1 MTAVQNPGQSLSNSN
16 QELFK
21 RIGYQPI
28 FCHSPSLLSGHQLFY
43 ENPPIRREIF
53 ELWKRKIWTAIWPFP
68 KGRLPIVGRW
78 PLTSG
83 VHPIMAVGHL
93 FQTYLP
99 DNKSLTQFL
108 GQRVQAGRETDLWN
122 GAIWGQRHLH
132 SARTRSCSAHI
143 YRCPLCFFTLQWPWF
158 PDTEER
164 KHSAVLSGTCGV
176 QNAVITNSGR
186 PIYVTRPAWSW
197 WTPAY
202 CLYSTLPASYIWH
215 RCNQPGRTQHLL
227 SNAGVPKFSIQVI

>member
-1 MTAVQNPGQSLSNSN
+1 MRTPQLEGTYLKEGNMNRYLTVSKRASSHSWTVTTYKWRPSNN
-16 QELFK
+16 G
-21 RIGYQPI
+21 RR
-28 FCHSPSLLSGHQLFY
+28 
-43 ENPPIRREIF
+43 PPI
-53 ELWKRKIWTAIWPFP
+53 
-68 KGRLPIVGRW
+68 
-78 PLTSG
+78 SN
-83 VHPIMAVGHL
+83 L
-93 FQTYLP
+93 FAWQQVLDPVFGTE
-99 DNKSLTQFL
+99 
-108 GQRVQAGRETDLWN
+108 GAGWDLWN

-143 YRCPLCFFTLQWPWF
+143 YRCPLCFTLPAK
-158 PDTEER
+158 EER
-164 KHSAVLSGTCGV
+164 KHTAVLSGTCGV

-227 SNAGVPKFSIQVI
+227 SNAGVPKFSSQVI